1 MTIGSII
8 SQIKAA
14 LSDLPDSEQKVAE
27 YIMDFPKEVIKMSI
41 HETAKK
47 AGTSSAAIVRFCR
60 SMGLDGFP
68 DLKIRLSVEMS
79 KPQQPGYLD
88 IESNEEVES
97 IANKI
102 MSNTL
107 QTLQTTAGHL
117 DSSAIKRT
125 IEVMRKASVIYVY
138 GVGASY
144 IVAEDVAQKWQ
155 RLGKHIFSIS
165 DCHILSMNFATS
177 PPDAV
182 FFGISYSGD
191 TPEVVHLTK
200 LAKDYGITTI
210 GLSRFGNNKLSQ
222 TADIV
227 INTARAPEAE
237 LRSAATTS
245 RFAQL
250 LVIDVLFFAY
260 ASSQY
265 DFTVDQLAKTR
276 EAVESWKEKF

>member
-1 MTIGSII
+1 MTISSIT

-14 LSDLPDSEQKVAE
+14 LPDLPESEQKVAE
-27 YIMDFPKEVIKMSI
+27 YIRHHPKEVIKMSI

-68 DLKIRLSVEMS
+68 DLKMRLSIELA
-79 KPQQPGYLD
+79 KPRQPGYLD
-88 IESNEEVES
+88 IEANEEVES
-97 IANKI
+97 IIEKV

-107 QTLQTTAGHL
+107 QTLQITAGHL
-117 DSSAIKRT
+117 DSQAIKRT
-125 IEVMRKASVIYVY
+125 IDVLRQASVIYVY

-144 IVAEDVAQKWQ
+144 IVAEDVAQKWK
-155 RLGKHIFSIS
+155 RLGKSIFAVS
-165 DCHILSMNFATS
+165 DCHVLSMNFAAS
-177 PPDAV
+177 PPNAV
-182 FFGISYSGD
+182 FFGISYSGN
-191 TPEVVHLTK
+191 TPEVIHLTE
-200 LAKDYGITTI
+200 LANEYGLTTI

-222 TADIV
+222 TADII

-265 DFTVDQLAKTR
+265 DFTVNQLAKTR
-276 EAVESWKEKF
+276 EAVEAWKKKF